1 MVRTLACA
9 AMKRPPFE
17 SILAARLS
25 RRTLL
30 AGAVAGT
37 GLAACAQIPTQR
49 TAAAPPRFKGI
60 APQTGDDFVI
70 ADGYRYNVVAR
81 WGDSLVTGTP
91 DFDTRRMT
99 NMDWLTADA
108 VDAQNRQFGS
118 NADAVQY
125 FPLGQGRAA
134 HGLVCVNHE
143 YFSAELVFP
152 EHRGVGMKPDERRRW
167 MERYPQATK
176 FMQTAHGVAV
186 LELHRDRGGWNRNKD
201 SSYTRRI
208 TALTPMEISG
218 PARGHALMRTSAGPE
233 GTRVFGT
240 FANCS
245 AGKTPWGTYLTSE
258 ENVDDYFSGSRSVHA
273 STQDSAWIDAMRRFP
288 YRENSFY
295 GWDHQ
300 DPRFDMRHEPNEPIR
315 FGWMVEIDPHNPG
328 SVPRKR
334 TALGRF
340 QHEGANTIVGKT
352 GHVVAYMGDD
362 EKFEYIYKFVTRER
376 FDARNPVANR
386 DLLDHG
392 TLYVARFDA
401 DGTGEWLPLVQ
412 DQKGPLNP
420 DAGFASQGDVVI
432 KVRAAADLLGAT
444 PMDRP
449 EDIEPS
455 PLTGRIYIACTKS
468 EDRGVPGDDHWSGRE
483 LDIGVNAAN
492 PRPDNRSGHIIEI
505 TENGDDATATRFKWD
520 VFLLAGDPGQGR
532 YIVDASELAA
542 GKLAAQD
549 TYFAG
554 YPNRAELT
562 RVHCPDNL
570 GIDPQ
575 GRLWIVTD
583 TDDRKWPNNG
593 CFVVPTSGPQR
604 GLLQQLASG
613 PVGSEVCG
621 CEFTP
626 DGRTLFLSIQH
637 PGEGGTLDKP
647 RSHWPDGNGLPAR
660 ASLLAIEREDGSPV

>member
-1 MVRTLACA
+1 
-9 AMKRPPFE
+9 MKRPSFE

-30 AGAVAGT
+30 AGAIASG

-49 TAAAPPRFKGI
+49 AVAAPAGFKGI

-99 NMDWLTADA
+99 SMDWLTADA
-108 VDAQNRQFGS
+108 VDAQNRQFGT

-125 FPLGQGRAA
+125 FPLVHGRAA
-134 HGLVCVNHE
+134 RGLVCVNHE
-143 YFSAELVFP
+143 YFSAEMVFT
-152 EHRGVGMKPDERRRW
+152 EHRGVGMKAEERKRW
-167 MERYPQATK
+167 MERHPLATR

-186 LELHRDRGGWNRNKD
+186 LELHRDSKGWNRNKD

-218 PARGHALMRTSAGPE
+218 PARSHALMRTKGDPKGE
-233 GTRVFGT
+233 RVFGT

-258 ENVDDYFSGSRSVHA
+258 ENVDDYFSGSRTVHA
-273 STQDSAWIDAMRRFP
+273 STKDSAWIDAMRRFP

-300 DPRFDMRHEPNEPIR
+300 DPRFDLRHEPNEPMR

-376 FDARNPVANR
+376 FDAKNPVANR

-412 DQKGPLNP
+412 DEKGPLNSRV
-420 DAGFASQGDVVI
+420 GFANQGDVVI

-449 EDIEPS
+449 EDVEPS

-468 EDRGVPGDDHWSGRE
+468 ETRAVAGDEQSWSGRE
-483 LDIGVNAAN
+483 LDIGVNSAN

-505 TENGDDATATRFKWD
+505 TESGDDATATRFKWD

-554 YPNRAELT
+554 YPNRADLT
-562 RVHCPDNL
+562 QVHCPDNL

-583 TDDRKWPNNG
+583 TDDRNWPNNG

-613 PVGSEVCG
+613 PVGCEVCG